1 MSTRRS
7 NGEGSIYE
15 RKDGRWVV
23 SWVEATPD
31 GSRRRSVYCRNRK
44 EAKDTL
50 KSVTRRRDDGLP
62 AIDSS
67 MPLRAWVA
75 HWQDSTL
82 AVEGVSDKTQRVYKD
97 VLRLHVLPVIGDVAL
112 KDLRATHVEVVLSKM
127 ADKKLS
133 PAYRHQ
139 AHKAMSKCLT
149 VARRDD
155 LIARNPMDG
164 VRAPRGG
171 HKEPVVPSRDQ
182 VLRLLEVAPDARMR
196 AFVAVLTYTGVRIT
210 EGLSI
215 RWRDVDLT
223 HDTIAVVSGKGGKS
237 RAVPIAAGLRAEL
250 VAWRK
255 AQAAER
261 LSAVWWDES
270 GDWVLS
276 SEVGTQW
283 ESHNARKR
291 FRPMAKAVCPGLTPH
306 GLRHATATV
315 LLEEGVPMKVV
326 AELLGHSSTR
336 ITENIY
342 SHVTARL
349 VQEAAS
355 AMDRALGGS

>member
-1 MSTRRS
+1 MNARRS
-7 NGEGSIYE
+7 NGEGSIWE
-15 RKDGRWVV
+15 RKDGRFVV
-23 SWVEATPD
+23 AWTEHTPE
-31 GSRRRSVYCRNRK
+31 GSRRRSVYCRSRK
-44 EAKDTL
+44 EAKNIL
-50 KSVTRRRDDGLP
+50 KNVVRRRDDGLP
-62 AIDSS
+62 AIDSA
-67 MPLRAWVA
+67 MPLRDWVA

-82 AVEGVSDKTQRVYKD
+82 AVEGVSEMTQRVYRD

-112 KDLRATHVEVVLSKM
+112 KDLRATHIEATLSKM
-127 ADKKLS
+127 ADKDLS

-139 AHKAMSKCLT
+139 AHKALSKCLT

-155 LIARNPMDG
+155 LIARNPMEG
-164 VRAPRGG
+164 VQAPRGG
-171 HKEPVVPSRDQ
+171 HKATVVPTRDQ
-182 VLRLLEVAPDARMR
+182 VLALLDVAPDARMR
-196 AFVAVLTYTGVRIT
+196 AFVAVLAYTGVRIS
-210 EGLSI
+210 EGLSM
-215 RWRDVDLT
+215 RWQDVNFDQNS
-223 HDTIAVVSGKGGKS
+223 IAVTGKGS
-237 RAVPIAAGLRAEL
+237 RRRAVPISAGLRTEL
-250 VAWRK
+250 MSWRK

-261 LSAVWWDES
+261 LSSVWWDDH

-276 SEVGTQW
+276 SEVGTRW
-283 ESHNARKR
+283 EAHNARKR
-291 FRPMAKAVCPGLTPH
+291 FRPMAQEVCPGLTPH

-355 AMDRALGGS
+355 AMDRALGGQ

>member
-1 MSTRRS
+1 MTTRRS
-7 NGEGSIYE
+7 NGEGSVYE

-23 SWVEATPD
+23 SWVEHTPE
-31 GSRRRSVYCRNRK
+31 GSKRRSMYCRTRK
-44 EAKDTL
+44 EAREAL
-50 KSVTRRRDDGLP
+50 KSISRRRDDGLP
-62 AIDSS
+62 AIDSA
-67 MPLRAWVA
+67 MPLRDWIA

-82 AVEGVSDKTQRVYKD
+82 SVEGVSGKTQRVYRD
-97 VLRLHVLPVIGDVAL
+97 VLRLHVVPVIGDVAL
-112 KDLRATHVEVVLSKM
+112 KDLRATHVEVALSRM
-127 ADKKLS
+127 ADKGLS

-139 AHKAMSKCLT
+139 AHKALSKCLG

-171 HKEPVVPSRDQ
+171 HKAPVVPTRDQ
-182 VLRLLEVAPDARMR
+182 VLQLLDVAPDARMR
-196 AFVAVLTYTGVRIT
+196 AFVAVLTYTGVRIS

-215 RWRDVDLT
+215 RWRDVDLERS
-223 HDTIAVVSGKGGKS
+223 TISVLTGKGGKS
-237 RAVPIAAGLRAEL
+237 RAVPIAAGLRVEL
-250 VAWRK
+250 AAWRK
-255 AQAAER
+255 AQATER
-261 LSAVWWDES
+261 LSAVWWDDS

-283 ESHNARKR
+283 EAHNARKR
-291 FRPMAKAVCPGLTPH
+291 FRPMARSVCPGLTPH

-349 VQEAAS
+349 VQEAAE
-355 AMDRALGGS
+355 AMDRALGG